1 MSETQLDTK
10 ERSEMSTK
18 KYVPTQWGKALD
30 QIKLTRDDG
39 SEYWSARDLASLL
52 GYEKWITFRPVV
64 EHVDQICGVTCPEDI
79 YSTFKTVHIGQYSA
93 TRQIPDWHL
102 SWYGVYIV
110 ATKCDPNKPAVAA
123 ALAYFDTLTAPG
135 AHDEVLPVP
144 DDEVLPAPHDEVRPV
159 QAASTDIELATQQP
173 QQSPFDGIRHTR
185 DDGSEYWSAREL
197 MEPMG
202 YSTWQ
207 HFAIPISRAIS
218 ACQHQYAEWQD
229 HFTRVVK
236 EMEGGR
242 WGKYTID
249 EYELSRVGAYLVSI
263 YADLNKPQVADAR
276 VYFETLRMS
285 VPHDEVQTVLV
296 PSTELELAT
305 SQPQGSPFDAIRHVR
320 DDGSE
325 FWSARELMPKLGYD
339 SWRRFNGSIDR
350 AKDACTNAGNSALDH
365 FAGAVKV
372 GTTTGVAVNY
382 AQDVELSRYAC
393 YLVAMNGDPRKP
405 EIAAAQTYFA
415 VQTRKA
421 ELAPTQPLPDLS
433 TQPVDL
439 SSPQGILALA
449 ENFVTAARALVEAEQ
464 TIKVMEPKAAYVD
477 AFVDDGDLILLRN
490 VAKTIGIREMTLRA
504 MLCEHR
510 WIYAEHGKAWNSSK
524 HAYVITTRYSAYTT
538 YRDYFRIV
546 VAHNAPLFN
555 GEVFHVLKATP
566 RGAEAI
572 VRNVPRWMARE
583 QLVQIERGN
592 AD

>member
-1 MSETQLDTK
+1 
-10 ERSEMSTK
+10 
-18 KYVPTQWGKALD
+18 
-30 QIKLTRDDG
+30 
-39 SEYWSARDLASLL
+39 
-52 GYEKWITFRPVV
+52 
-64 EHVDQICGVTCPEDI
+64 
-79 YSTFKTVHIGQYSA
+79 
-93 TRQIPDWHL
+93 
-102 SWYGVYIV
+102 
-110 ATKCDPNKPAVAA
+110 
-123 ALAYFDTLTAPG
+123 
-135 AHDEVLPVP
+135 
-144 DDEVLPAPHDEVRPV
+144 
-159 QAASTDIELATQQP
+159 
-173 QQSPFDGIRHTR
+173 
-185 DDGSEYWSAREL
+185 

-449 ENFVTAARALVEAEQ
+449 ENYVTAARALVEAEQ
-464 TIKVMEPKAAYVD
+464 TIQEMEPKAAYFDV
-477 AFVDDGDLILLRN
+477 FVDGEGDLI
-490 VAKTIGIREMTLRA
+490 KIRDIASTVGVGEQKIRA

-510 WIYAEHGKAWNSSK
+510 WIYAEHGQAWNSSK
-524 HAYVITTRYSAYTT
+524 HAYEPTTRYSAYATH
-538 YRDYFRIV
+538 RDYFRPV
-546 VAHNAPLFN
+546 MAHNAPQFN
-555 GEVFHVLKATP
+555 GEAMHTLKATP
-566 RGAEAI
+566 QGAEAI
-572 VRNVPRWMARE
+572 ARAIRRWQADAE
-583 QLVQIERGN
+583 IAQIGRGK
-592 AD
+592 D